1 MTEDDPLG
9 KQSENRIETL
19 YGVSR
24 RTIIKAAGVVAMSGG
39 ALTSTVAAAEHENN
53 DDNDD
58 NVDIDDEYGDVED
71 EEPEVDEPDGFEVD
85 VIAPHAP
92 FTDELA
98 ATFEL
103 TFADD
108 DDECPITVE
117 LDDASTAIVARATW
131 TEGGTSGWHRHP
143 GVSLVNMV
151 EGEIEVTMAHDC
163 VPRTYAAGDAWFDPG
178 HVHNA
183 DSADGAVAY
192 VTFLGIPDGEPA
204 TEWVEPVD
212 C

>member
-9 KQSENRIETL
+9 KRSENRIETL

-24 RTIIKAAGVVAMSGG
+24 RTIMKAAGVVALGGG
-39 ALTSTVAAAEHENN
+39 ALTGTAAAAQHE
-53 DDNDD
+53 DDDD
-58 NVDIDDEYGDVED
+58 DVDIDDEYGDVED

-92 FTDELA
+92 FPDELA
-98 ATFEL
+98 ATFDL

-108 DDECPITVE
+108 SDECPIVVE
-117 LDDASTAIVARATW
+117 LDDASTVIVAEVTW

-143 GVSLVNMV
+143 GVVIVNVV
-151 EGEIEVTMAHDC
+151 EGEIEVTWEHDC
-163 VPRTYAAGDAWFDPG
+163 VPRTYSAGESFFDPG
-178 HVHNA
+178 EIHIA
-183 DSADGAVAY
+183 DSDDGAVAY
-192 VTFLGIPDGEPA
+192 ATFLGIPDGEPA